1 MRTIETIAVLLLLT
15 ATGAYAAEVHKCV
28 KAGRTTYQSDPC
40 EGPIAATQPPPSRTS
55 SLGGCYVAEVQGL
68 KDGFEIKW
76 ERNNAYRLN
85 VTGGADRQTLAM
97 KAATADEMKEVGKAL
112 GLILTDGVSVNWE
125 EDSPNQKPVGVYK
138 GMDGSGKE
146 IVIAYFFLGA
156 GLATKSPC
164 K

>member
-1 MRTIETIAVLLLLT
+1 MRIILSIALLALLS
-15 ATGAYAAEVHKCV
+15 ASGANAAEVHKCV

-40 EGPIAATQPPPSRTS
+40 EGPIAATQPRPSRAST
-55 SLGGCYVAEVQGL
+55 LPGCYVAEVSGL

-76 ERNNAYRLN
+76 EKNNAYRLN

-97 KAATADEMKEVGKAL
+97 KAATPEEMKEVGKAL
-112 GLILTDGVSVNWE
+112 GLFLTDGVSVNWE
-125 EDSPNQKPVGVYK
+125 DDSPNQKPIGVYK
-138 GMDGSGKE
+138 GMDGNGKE

-156 GLATKSPC
+156 GLATKGPC